1 MPRAQKS
8 SINSMM
14 KATTLPLRVFL
25 FLCLSNFLFL
35 ENIFAQGIELT
46 GNHQPIEQR
55 SSIRLF
61 EQNHPNFEGVL
72 KINFDLHI
80 RDDGTSGY
88 LIRLKDKGHNP
99 TYNLYF
105 DKEDQEAVFR
115 FNEEGKSSLIR
126 LAISLDKLHAKRWLP
141 IEVAYDLL
149 KGKISLTV
157 DNQAT
162 ESVRARQLNSYSPA
176 IIFGKSDYLIDVPSF
191 SIRELVIAD
200 DRQQLRFPMR
210 ESTGSILHDASG
222 NAHGKVSN
230 VTWLLN
236 RAYHWQR
243 NGAMYSSRKSGSEY
257 DVKRQLAY
265 YFNSDSLFI
274 HHLRGGFT
282 EAIRFTS
289 PCPVLI
295 KLGNSF
301 IDSTENRLY
310 VYETFYEHPHE
321 GPTVAS
327 LSLDDYTWRVE
338 SDAYL
343 GLELNHHGAHY
354 LAEQRALFVFGGF
367 GNMLY
372 NNDMRRYQIDKS
384 DWTAAQ
390 NISKDEILPRYFT
403 SMGYGEVT
411 KKMYLFGGMGN
422 ESGQHIVGR
431 KYFYDLYDLDL
442 AGGRTKKLWQLDWK
456 EHHFVPARGLVIP
469 DDRWLY
475 LLGYPEHVSHSLI
488 QLRRFSLADGSYEQ
502 LGDSIPIYSDKIS
515 TRAKLYHDKNLQKLI
530 AIVQESDDDIRSK
543 VSVYELDFP
552 AISQSQLHAF
562 TKSTKT
568 EVSWWIGFSVVII
581 TAGTILLY
589 RKKHVT
595 KQALQP
601 EERNV
606 SQTALP
612 KIDVETAMKAP
623 SWQHPDKNSIFLFGD
638 FTVLDRRG
646 NDISHLFST
655 RLRQVFCL
663 ILIHSDAAGIS
674 STLLSHLVWPDKPK
688 DKVKTSRGVTIN
700 NLRKSLN
707 TVEGVEIVYKNGH
720 YRVAISSPC
729 YCDYAVLRHAMSNN
743 HDLISQDIS
752 QLIRRGSFL
761 MGSDD
766 PLFDETKSKLENEL
780 TMRLQKTMLLM
791 EQQEN
796 WNSLFAAAEL
806 LMVLD
811 PIHEMGLKKGLT
823 ALQKL
828 NSTTQASRFYSR
840 FTDQYQQLLGET
852 YPVSFAELITR

>member
-1 MPRAQKS
+1 MT
-8 SINSMM
+8 
-14 KATTLPLRVFL
+14 ATTLPIRVFL

-35 ENIFAQGIELT
+35 EDILAQGIELT

-55 SSIRLF
+55 STIRLF
-61 EQNHPNFEGVL
+61 EQNHPKFEGVL

-88 LIRLKDKGHNP
+88 LIRLKDKGQNP

-105 DKEDQEAVFR
+105 DKEDHEAVFR

-126 LAISLDKLHAKRWLP
+126 LAIGIDKLNKQRWLP
-141 IEVAYDLL
+141 IRLTYDLS
-149 KGKISLTV
+149 KGMISLAIG
-157 DNQAT
+157 NFAI
-162 ESVRARQLNSYSPA
+162 ESVRVPQLKSYSPTV
-176 IIFGKSDYLIDVPSF
+176 IFGKSDYLIDVPSF

-200 DRQQLRFPMR
+200 DRQQLLFPMR
-210 ESTGSILHDASG
+210 ESAGSILHDASG
-222 NAHGKVSN
+222 NAYGKVTN

-243 NGAMYSSRKSGSEY
+243 SGAMYSSRKSGSEY

-265 YFNSDSLFI
+265 YFNSDSLYI

-282 EAIRFTS
+282 EAIRFTN

-301 IDSTENRLY
+301 LDSIENRLY

-321 GPTVAS
+321 GPTIAS
-327 LSLDDYTWRVE
+327 LSLDDYTWRIE

-343 GLELNHHGAHY
+343 GLELNHHAAHY
-354 LAEQRALFVFGGF
+354 LADRRSLFVFGGF

-372 NNDMRRYQIDKS
+372 NNDLRRYEIDKS

-390 NISKDEILPRYFT
+390 NVSKDEILPRYFT
-403 SMGYGEVT
+403 SMGYGDVT

-431 KYFYDLYDLDL
+431 KYFYDLYELDL

-469 DDRWLY
+469 NDQWLY

-543 VSVYELDFP
+543 LSVYELDFP

-562 TKSTKT
+562 SKSTKAQGT
-568 EVSWWIGFSVVII
+568 WWIGFSALII
-581 TAGTILLY
+581 ATGAILIY
-589 RKKHVT
+589 RKKHFT
-595 KQALQP
+595 KQVSP
-601 EERNV
+601 SEERFI
-606 SQTALP
+606 SQTAKP
-612 KIDVETAMKAP
+612 KIDIETTTKAP
-623 SWQHPDKNSIFLFGD
+623 SWKHPDKNSILLYGD

-663 ILIHSDAAGIS
+663 ILIHSDSAGIS
-674 STLLSHLVWPDKPK
+674 SNLLSHLVWPDKPK

-700 NLRKSLN
+700 NLRKALS

-720 YRVAISSPC
+720 YRVAISPPC
-729 YCDYAVLRHAMSNN
+729 YCDYTVLRHRTATDN
-743 HDLISQDIS
+743 DLISEDIS

-766 PLFDETKSKLENEL
+766 PLFDEAKSKLENEL
-780 TMRLQKTMLLM
+780 ILSLQKTMLLM

-811 PIHEMGLKKGLT
+811 PIHEMALKKGLT

-828 NSTTQASRFYSR
+828 NSTTQASRFYTR
-840 FTDQYQQLLGET
+840 FTEHYQQLLGET
-852 YPVSFAELITR
+852 YPISFNELIKG